1 MNNLTQKLNNTHIH
15 NNTIITTTAIAPG
28 RTPKDLADA
37 DNLIRTLHSYAES
50 KIKGAK
56 RGRNLVYG
64 NHYELDLLQERP
76 PIKLSSTHVTPAAD
90 TKGAATATTTTKA
103 DTATEKDKNHVLE
116 VTSWKMNEFEYSSG
130 ALPTLARGLFT
141 YLDITEASKAPATS
155 TTTTPSSSSK
165 NRRWNR
171 NHAAPVAPKVEEP
184 APVLTG
190 KDAVGTYR
198 ILLRGYDKFFN
209 VGEVAKTSTEWIAE
223 NTEGPY
229 EVTLKENGCII
240 FMSGLPP
247 HLVGPEGGCIVTSK
261 HSLGH
266 ADPETGKAVEVT
278 HAGKGREW
286 LKKGLA
292 ARGKTVQEFGRW
304 LWDNNLTAVAE
315 LCDDSFEE
323 HILEYPIERS
333 GLYVHGLN
341 RNTVDFQ
348 TLPSS
353 KVQEFAREW
362 GLRVTEY
369 VTLNTHK
376 EVMDFADEIR
386 NAGEYD
392 NRAVEGFV
400 VRSRVKGEGTTHF
413 FKIKYDEPYLMYR
426 EWREITKRLWSI
438 EVKEAAEVAKADAK
452 RAAHNERSANREH
465 NTPKKVES
473 EPKKEVAPVEE
484 FKIRMRYPLT
494 KHYVGF
500 VKSLIKTQPELFAG
514 YNKNQ
519 GIIAIRDMFL
529 KYWESKSAQEQDKLI
544 TGAVSGSTSG
554 SMTEDDFQRTVII
567 PIATIGCGKTTVS
580 VALTKLFG
588 WGHVSSDDFHHYRK
602 TSGQQFIKAVV
613 RSLKD
618 HTVVIADRNNHE
630 FSHRQRIMET
640 VKAAYPKTRFVALY
654 WSHEETPINTV
665 REMEIERVKN
675 RGSNHQSMTPEFC
688 PDYEFI
694 IQRFLRTF
702 EPLNPMVAPDSGF
715 SYVIENKPGEESLA
729 IVERVIKEFAIPT
742 LGAGGVGNHAIP
754 KPEEVKEAVRFSLE
768 DWKPVRVING
778 EAAKFHKEQQGKQV
792 AKPNLKSSSPLV
804 AGTITPT
811 DVQNGSFSAVATA
824 TLATAPVVTSA
835 VKGKKIKEP
844 NYFGI
849 AIDSGAVL
857 RFLTEQFEARGL
869 SPSENGQAITT
880 TNTATVKAL
889 WTQLYEQFKT
899 WQETNRVGPRQHV
912 TLIHT
917 SVRKDTSPKRAQRA
931 NEIWKM
937 YSDEM
942 GLEVKTP
949 GSTVPNSPVITPPAL
964 PVVDDGF
971 TQVGKGARNK
981 HQQRGKNSTPAVS
994 SPAASAAASGTAP
1007 LPASPTLAGT
1017 ASIVPSPLIN
1027 QTSESPLSLASLSV
1041 SDADLDATVT
1051 ADYFVWTERIM
1062 ILRVTKAIRTKS
1074 GKPFEHVQSIL
1085 HVTVA
1090 TAGDLVKPFES
1101 NEVLR
1106 RWSANVRS
1114 QAAKVVAE
1122 GGGVKEGPEIFA
1134 IKLETPVVLTGVLKA
1149 MWF

>member
-1 MNNLTQKLNNTHIH
+1 MNNLTKQLSNSHIH
-15 NNTIITTTAIAPG
+15 DNATITTTVAPG
-28 RTPKDLADA
+28 RTPKDLIEA

-50 KIKGAK
+50 KIKSAK
-56 RGRNLVYG
+56 RGRNLVYA
-64 NHYELDLLQERP
+64 NHYEFDLLQERP
-76 PIKLSSTHVTPAAD
+76 PIKLPSIHATPAAD
-90 TKGAATATTTTKA
+90 IEGAATTTTTKT
-103 DTATEKDKNHVLE
+103 DTTTEEKDKSHILE

-130 ALPTLARGLFT
+130 ALPTLSRGLFT
-141 YLDITEASKAPATS
+141 YLDTTGPPKTPVPS
-155 TTTTPSSSSK
+155 TTTTSSSSSK
-165 NRRWNR
+165 NRHR
-171 NHAAPVAPKVEEP
+171 NKGAVAPKVEEP
-184 APVLTG
+184 VPALTG
-190 KDAVGTYR
+190 KDAIGKYR

-209 VGEVAKTSTEWIAE
+209 VGEVLKTSTEWISE

-286 LKKGLA
+286 LEKGLA

-323 HILEYPIERS
+323 HILEYPIEKS

-376 EVMDFADEIR
+376 DVMDFADKVR

-400 VRSRVKGEGTTHF
+400 VRSKVKGDGTTHF

-438 EVKEAAEVAKADAK
+438 EVKEATEVSKAEAK
-452 RAAHNERSANREH
+452 RAAQIERSASREF

-473 EPKKEVAPVEE
+473 EPKKEVTPVEE
-484 FKIRMRYPLT
+484 LKIRMRYPLT
-494 KHYVGF
+494 KHYVEF
-500 VKSLIKTQPELFAG
+500 VRNLIKTQPGLFAG

-529 KYWESKSAQEQDKLI
+529 KHWESKSSQEQDKLI
-544 TGAVSGSTSG
+544 TGAVSGSSSG
-554 SMTEDDFQRTVII
+554 SMTKDDFQRTVII

-588 WGHVSSDDFHHYRK
+588 WGHVSSDDFHHHRK
-602 TSGQQFIKAVV
+602 TSGQHFIKAVV

-640 VKAAYPKTRFVALY
+640 VKAEYPKTRFVALY

-665 REMEIERVKN
+665 REIEIERVKN
-675 RGSNHQSMTPEFC
+675 RGSNHQNMTPEFC

-715 SYVIENKPGEESLA
+715 SYVIESKPGEESLV
-729 IVERVIKEFAIPT
+729 IVERIIKEFAIPT
-742 LGAGGVGNHAIP
+742 LGAGGIGNHAIP
-754 KPEEVKEAVRFSLE
+754 KPEEVKEAIRFSLE
-768 DWKPVRVING
+768 DWKPIRVVNG
-778 EAAKFHKEQQGKQV
+778 EAAKFHKEQQNKEA
-792 AKPNLKSSSPLV
+792 AKAMAKSSSSV
-804 AGTITPT
+804 VETATPT
-811 DVQNGSFSAVATA
+811 GVQNDSSSAVAPAAITA
-824 TLATAPVVTSA
+824 APVVVSIA
-835 VKGKKIKEP
+835 KAKKIKEP
-844 NYFGI
+844 NYFAI
-849 AIDSGAVL
+849 AVDSGAVL
-857 RFLTEQFEARGL
+857 RFLTEQFESRGL
-869 SPSENGQAITT
+869 SSSQSGQAITT
-880 TNTATVKAL
+880 TTTTTDKAA
-889 WTQLYEQFKT
+889 WTQLYELFKT
-899 WQETNRVGPRQHV
+899 WQETNRIGIRQHV
-912 TLIHT
+912 TLVHT
-917 SVRKDTSPKRAQRA
+917 TARKDTSLKRAQRA
-931 NEIWKM
+931 NEIWKI
-937 YSDEM
+937 YSDEL
-942 GLEVKTP
+942 GLAVKTP
-949 GSTVPNSPVITPPAL
+949 GSTVPNSPVTTPPAL
-964 PVVDDGF
+964 PAVDDGF
-971 TQVGKGARNK
+971 TQVSKGARNQR
-981 HQQRGKNSTPAVS
+981 QQHHKTPSPTVS
-994 SPAASAAASGTAP
+994 PTVPSATSATSGTAP
-1007 LPASPTLAGT
+1007 LPASLTPANT
-1017 ASIVPSPLIN
+1017 ATAVPSPPIL
-1027 QTSESPLSLASLSV
+1027 QTPDSPLSLESLSI
-1041 SDADLDATVT
+1041 SDADLDATITV
-1051 ADYFVWTERIM
+1051 DYIVWTERIM
-1062 ILRVTKAIRTKS
+1062 ILRVNKVTRTKS
-1074 GKPFEHVQSIL
+1074 GKLFEHTQPVL
-1085 HVTVA
+1085 HITVG

-1106 RWSANVRS
+1106 RWSANLRS
-1114 QAAKVVAE
+1114 PAAKVSAE
-1122 GGGVKEGPEIFA
+1122 GGGGVKEGPEIFS
-1134 IKLETPVVLTGVLKA
+1134 IKLETPVVLTGFLKA

>member
-1 MNNLTQKLNNTHIH
+1 MNNLTERLENTHIH
-15 NNTIITTTAIAPG
+15 DNVTSTVAPG
-28 RTPKDLADA
+28 RTPKDLAEA
-37 DNLIRTLHSYAES
+37 DSLIRTLHSFAES

-64 NHYELDLLQERP
+64 NLYELDLLQERP
-76 PIKLSSTHVTPAAD
+76 PIKISFTNNTSVTDDAE
-90 TKGAATATTTTKA
+90 GAATATTTTE
-103 DTATEKDKNHVLE
+103 EKDKSHVLE

-130 ALPTLARGLFT
+130 ALPSLARGLFT
-141 YLDITEASKAPATS
+141 YLNTTTEPSKAPVTS
-155 TTTTPSSSSK
+155 TPTTTTSSSSSK
-165 NRRWNR
+165 NRRGNR
-171 NHAAPVAPKVEEP
+171 NYAAPVAPNVEEP

-209 VGEVAKTSTEWIAE
+209 VGEVPKTSTEWIAE

-266 ADPETGKAVEVT
+266 ADPETGMQVEAT

-286 LKKGLA
+286 LEKGLA

-304 LWDNNLTAVAE
+304 LWDHNLTAVAE

-323 HILEYPIERS
+323 HILEYPIEKS

-348 TLPSS
+348 TLPSN

-362 GLRVTEY
+362 GLRVTDY
-369 VTLNTHK
+369 VTLNTHQ
-376 EVMDFADEIR
+376 EVMDFADKVR

-400 VRSRVKGEGTTHF
+400 VRSKVKGDGTTHF

-426 EWREITKRLWSI
+426 EWREITKRLWGIQS
-438 EVKEAAEVAKADAK
+438 KETAEIAKTKAKLAAEKE
-452 RAAHNERSANREH
+452 RAAAMAHY
-465 NTPKKVES
+465 TPKKVES
-473 EPKKEVAPVEE
+473 LPKEVAPVEE
-484 FKIRMRYPLT
+484 FKVRMRYPLT
-494 KHYVGF
+494 KHYVEF
-500 VKSLIKTQPELFAG
+500 VKDLIKTQPELFVG

-529 KYWESKSAQEQDKLI
+529 EYWESKTVQEKDKLI
-544 TGAVSGSTSG
+544 TGAVSGKTSG
-554 SMTEDDFQRTVII
+554 SKTEDDFQRTVII

-588 WGHVSSDDFHHYRK
+588 WGHISSDDYHHYRK
-602 TSGQQFIKAVV
+602 TSGQQFMKAVV
-613 RSLKD
+613 KSLKD

-630 FSHRQRIMET
+630 YSHRQRIMET
-640 VKAAYPKTRFVALY
+640 VKAVYPKTRFVALY

-688 PDYEFI
+688 PEYEFI

-715 SYVIENKPGEESLA
+715 SYVIENRPGEESLA
-729 IVERVIKEFAIPT
+729 IVDRVIKEFAIPT

-768 DWKPVRVING
+768 DWKPIRVTNG
-778 EAAKFHKEQQGKQV
+778 EAAKFHNQQKVKQV
-792 AKPNLKSSSPLV
+792 VKSESSSSPV
-804 AGTITPT
+804 AETVTPT
-811 DVQNGSFSAVATA
+811 EAKNGSSAAVTSTA
-824 TLATAPVVTSA
+824 LAMGPVVTSA
-835 VKGKKIKEP
+835 AKGKKIKEP

-849 AIDSGAVL
+849 AIDTGAVL
-857 RFLTEQFEARGL
+857 RFLTEQFESKQL
-869 SPSENGQAITT
+869 SGQAPSNGQTT
-880 TNTATVKAL
+880 TMTAVTSDKAL
-889 WTQLYEQFKT
+889 WAQLYEQFKT
-899 WQETNRVGPRQHV
+899 WQETNRVGARQHV

-917 SVRKDTSPKRAQRA
+917 TARKDTSPKRAQRA
-931 NEIWKM
+931 QEIWKL

-949 GSTVPNSPVITPPAL
+949 GSTVPNSPVVTPPAL
-964 PVVDDGF
+964 PVEDEGF
-971 TQVGKGARNK
+971 TKVGKGARN
-981 HQQRGKNSTPAVS
+981 QRQGRRNNSTPAVS
-994 SPAASAAASGTAP
+994 PPIAVSSGT
-1007 LPASPTLAGT
+1007 ASPTL
-1017 ASIVPSPLIN
+1017 VH
-1027 QTSESPLSLASLSV
+1027 QTTPESPLSLASLSI
-1041 SDADLDATVT
+1041 SEDSDLDATVT
-1051 ADYFVWTERIM
+1051 ADFIVWTERIM
-1062 ILRVTKAIRTKS
+1062 ILRVNKANRTKS
-1074 GKPFEHVQSIL
+1074 GKPFENTQATL
-1085 HVTVA
+1085 HVTVG

-1106 RWSANVRS
+1106 RWGSTRS
-1114 QAAKVVAE
+1114 AKVVE
-1122 GGGVKEGPEIFA
+1122 GGVKEGPDIFA
-1134 IKLETPVVLTGVLKA
+1134 IKLETPVVLTGFLKP

>member
-1 MNNLTQKLNNTHIH
+1 MNNLTEKLENTHIH
-15 NNTIITTTAIAPG
+15 DNATNTVAPG
-28 RTPKDLADA
+28 RTPKDLAEA
-37 DNLIRTLHSYAES
+37 DKLIRTLHSFAES

-64 NHYELDLLQERP
+64 NCYELDLLQERP
-76 PIKLSSTHVTPAAD
+76 PIKLSSTNNTPAAD
-90 TKGAATATTTTKA
+90 AEGATATATTTT
-103 DTATEKDKNHVLE
+103 TATTTEEKDKSRILE

-130 ALPTLARGLFT
+130 ALPSLARGLFT
-141 YLDITEASKAPATS
+141 YLDTTTGPSKAPATS
-155 TTTTPSSSSK
+155 TPTTTTSSSSSK
-165 NRRWNR
+165 NRRGNR
-171 NHAAPVAPKVEEP
+171 NQAAPVAPKIEEP
-184 APVLTG
+184 VPALTG

-209 VGEVAKTSTEWIAE
+209 VGEVPKTSTEWIAE

-266 ADPETGKAVEVT
+266 ADPETGMKVEAT

-286 LKKGLA
+286 LEKGLA
-292 ARGKTVQEFGRW
+292 TRGKTVQEFGRW
-304 LWDNNLTAVAE
+304 LWDHNLTAVAE

-323 HILEYPIERS
+323 HILEYPIEKS

-341 RNTVDFQ
+341 RNTIDFQ
-348 TLPSS
+348 TLPSN

-362 GLRVTEY
+362 GLRVTDY
-369 VTLNTHK
+369 VTLNTHQ
-376 EVMDFADEIR
+376 EVMDFADKIR

-400 VRSRVKGEGTTHF
+400 VRSKVKDDGTTHF

-438 EVKEAAEVAKADAK
+438 QVKEDAEVAKAKAK
-452 RAAHNERSANREH
+452 RAAEKERAATMEH
-465 NTPKKVES
+465 YTPKKVDS
-473 EPKKEVAPVEE
+473 EPKEVAPVEG

-494 KHYVGF
+494 KHYVEF
-500 VKSLIKTQPELFAG
+500 VKDLIKTQPELFVG

-529 KYWESKSAQEQDKLI
+529 KHWESKTAQEQDKLI
-544 TGAVSGSTSG
+544 MGAVSGTTSAST
-554 SMTEDDFQRTVII
+554 TEDDFQRTVII

-588 WGHVSSDDFHHYRK
+588 WGHISSDDFHHYRK
-602 TSGQQFIKAVV
+602 TSGQQFMKAVV
-613 RSLKD
+613 KSLKD

-640 VKAAYPKTRFVALY
+640 VKAVYPKTRFVALY

-688 PDYEFI
+688 PEYEFI

-715 SYVIENKPGEESLA
+715 SYVIENTPGEESLA

-768 DWKPVRVING
+768 DWKPIRVTNG
-778 EAAKFHKEQQGKQV
+778 EAAKFHNQQQVKQV
-792 AKPNLKSSSPLV
+792 AKSKSESSSSLV
-804 AGTITPT
+804 AETATPT
-811 DVQNGSFSAVATA
+811 EVKNDSSAAVASA
-824 TLATAPVVTSA
+824 ALEIEPVVTSA
-835 VKGKKIKEP
+835 VRGKKIKEP

-849 AIDSGAVL
+849 AIDTGAVL
-857 RFLTEQFEARGL
+857 RFLTEQFESKGL
-869 SPSENGQAITT
+869 SGQATSESGQAKTT
-880 TNTATVKAL
+880 TTAPSDMAL

-899 WQETNRVGPRQHV
+899 WQETNRVGARQHV

-917 SVRKDTSPKRAQRA
+917 SARKDTSLKRAQRA
-931 NEIWKM
+931 QEIWKL
-937 YSDEM
+937 YSDEL

-949 GSTVPNSPVITPPAL
+949 GSSVPNSPVVTPPAL
-964 PVVDDGF
+964 PAEADGF
-971 TQVGKGARNK
+971 TKVGKGARN
-981 HQQRGKNSTPAVS
+981 QRQGRGKNSTPA
-994 SPAASAAASGTAP
+994 
-1007 LPASPTLAGT
+1007 ASPPVVASSGAATRPAVPAT
-1017 ASIVPSPLIN
+1017 AIVPSPPIDH
-1027 QTSESPLSLASLSV
+1027 QTTPESPLSLASLSI
-1041 SDADLDATVT
+1041 SADADLDAIVT
-1051 ADYFVWTERIM
+1051 ADYIVWTGRIM
-1062 ILRVTKAIRTKS
+1062 ILRVNKANRTKS
-1074 GKPFEHVQSIL
+1074 GKPFENAQPML
-1085 HVTVA
+1085 HVTVG

-1106 RWSANVRS
+1106 RWSTVRS
-1114 QAAKVVAE
+1114 AKSTE
-1122 GGGVKEGPEIFA
+1122 GGVKEGPEIFT
-1134 IKLETPVVLTGVLKA
+1134 IKLETPVVLTGFLKP